1 MHECLDY
8 LLDHAE
14 ELSRRVESFQAHQA
28 TAAAVID
35 VARTELGTAVGL
47 PAKKEERPAVAA
59 SPTRRRKS
67 SGHGNAVSPIRTR
80 GQLGRR
86 RSSGVGVGDEPP
98 LDEILRNLALSL
110 PQDEVT
116 ADSQAH
122 AQAAALV
129 ATLAER
135 RSKADD
141 VARNAEESFESAAIK
156 QVTDAKLAVQ
166 LLRDSILAESPFGQV
181 RLVDPEIDGSIA
193 ALTQEMEDVRTKLE
207 RVDSGLA
214 KARGRSAKRDELI
227 SRWGS

>member
-28 TAAAVID
+28 TAAAIID

-47 PAKKEERPAVAA
+47 PAKEERPAVAA

-67 SGHGNAVSPIRTR
+67 SGHGNAVSPIRAR

-116 ADSQAH
+116 ADFQAH

-141 VARNAEESFESAAIK
+141 VARNAEESFELAAIK

-207 RVDSGLA
+207 RVDSGLV